1 MGRSDSKKNSK
12 QIRILSFVLILM
24 SALLVGMTLNQ
35 FLNDRPQ
42 IGYLS
47 KLNLNGEVENLG
59 INHSENL
66 EVVIRNEKQ
75 IRIQEKGQKKKLNST
90 SLKRSNQSYKM
101 LSDSNIENAIKENP
115 NIIGWLEIAEL
126 GISEPIMKDVND
138 FYQTH
143 NSTNVEDPAGS
154 VYSTIFNLDNAITKV
169 YGKAWNRQALLG
181 PIARLLINKK
191 TSIIAYVLD
200 DKDQIH
206 HYRLLGVKEYN
217 KNPELA
223 SFTEI
228 NEEFNLWAEEYYL
241 SYDNYYRYDG
251 FKHNKKILFVIAQD
265 SKFKSEKNVV
275 AYFQE
280 V

>member
-1 MGRSDSKKNSK
+1 MGRSNSNKHTKK
-12 QIRILSFVLILM
+12 IRILALALILM

-35 FLNDRPQ
+35 YLNDRPQ

-47 KLNLNGEVENLG
+47 KLNLKGEVENLG
-59 INHSENL
+59 INYSEHL
-66 EVVIRNEKQ
+66 EDVIRNEKQ
-75 IRIQEKGQKKKLNST
+75 IQIQEKGKKKDLNST

-101 LSDSNIENAIKENP
+101 LTDLSIETAIKKNP

-126 GISEPIMKDVND
+126 GISEPIMKDIDD
-138 FYQTH
+138 FYHTH
-143 NSTNVEDPAGS
+143 NSANVEDPAGS
-154 VYSTIFNLDNAITKV
+154 VYSTIFNLDNAVTKV

-181 PIARLLINKK
+181 PIARLLVNKK

-223 SFTEI
+223 SFTEM
-228 NEEFNLWAEEYYL
+228 NEEFNLWSEQYYL

-251 FKHNKKILFVIAQD
+251 FKQNKKILFVIAQD